1 MSLQFQSCINAYSKA
16 AADLWTSWR
25 GQDKWGRLDTALT
38 AIKRAT
44 PFLPAVRYD
53 SYSEPDWGDYGVHY
67 PGLWEIRINR
77 FHAKHDDIP
86 LEDFIEWVMTPFHET
101 RHAEQ
106 TYRIAQGVLAGK
118 LIPPGQNLARLL
130 QAAMAGRPAKE
141 VAEAL
146 QSKNP
151 FEVASAAVRKKVVKD
166 WLDVPDVVIN
176 HADAHRAYFENF
188 LAANTPPWLSYRSD
202 GLKNAVID
210 WMKSS
215 YDGHLGE
222 IDRRAQ
228 NQEKGWK
235 RMYMTLPEEKDAYG
249 IEGAVKAKILEFL
262 GKDLPAN
269 EADTPP

>member
-16 AADLWTSWR
+16 AADLWRVWR
-25 GQDKWGRLDTALT
+25 TKNRHQRMDLAIT

-44 PFLPAVRYD
+44 PFLPAIQYD
-53 SYSEPDWGDYGVHY
+53 SYWKSKWGDYGVHY
-67 PGLWEIRINR
+67 PSLWRIDINR
-77 FHAKHDDIP
+77 YHPKHNDIR

-141 VAEAL
+141 VAQAL

-188 LAANTPPWLSYRSD
+188 LSSNTPKWLSYRAD

-228 NQEKGWK
+228 NQEKGWD

-249 IEGAVKAKILEFL
+249 IEGEVKVKILEFL

-269 EADTPP
+269 EDDTPP